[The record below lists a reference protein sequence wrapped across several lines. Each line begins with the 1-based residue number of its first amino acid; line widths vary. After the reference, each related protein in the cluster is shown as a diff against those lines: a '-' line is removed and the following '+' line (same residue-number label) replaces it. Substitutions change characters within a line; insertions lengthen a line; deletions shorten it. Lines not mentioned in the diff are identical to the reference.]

1 MRMCFFLGGGWLS
14 TVSSLSGPR
23 SCGRA
28 RFGDR
33 DFGLA
38 FGHYGEGREREKGS
52 RPLNRIGDRIVWPIW
67 DFQRMNYCEVIV
79 LRDLYRCQESITCE
93 QYISQAGCKYF

>member
-38 FGHYGEGREREKGS
+38 FGHYGEGREREGVA
-52 RPLNRIGDRIVWPIW
+52 PA
-67 DFQRMNYCEVIV
+67 E
-79 LRDLYRCQESITCE
+79 
-93 QYISQAGCKYF
+93 